1 MKGELTSPG
10 PRHADYDLKCPELA
24 DVALIFIAM
33 VNLPEGAFGK
43 AGGRAGILATGSE
56 AVANA
61 FENAK

>member
-1 MKGELTSPG
+1 
-10 PRHADYDLKCPELA
+10 LA